1 MRWRVRLDIAA
12 MLTCRRR
19 WEAERRAAG
28 GERWRHLLFDG
39 SPKGGLES
47 CKAEAKIPE
56 STFRKHNTKHAPFVL
71 GDVDYIPE
79 CCFSCFQ
86 LRCPAFQTYVQVER
100 FVQPS
105 FCPSPAG
112 LGAAPPSR
120 QFDTGVLPKER
131 TGRNANL
138 FGDVNCGL
146 LGVNV
151 PPMKTICLSGRLLD
165 DPAPMPQDFVWL
177 LA

>member
-112 LGAAPPSR
+112 LGAAPPHVNLTR
-120 QFDTGVLPKER
+120 GFCQ
-131 TGRNANL
+131 RNAQVETQTFL
-138 FGDVNCGL
+138 VMSIAVC
-146 LGVNV
+146 
-151 PPMKTICLSGRLLD
+151 SGSTPRR
-165 DPAPMPQDFVWL
+165 
-177 LA
+177 